1 VGVSNNLKEVMPMII
16 KVPHKNYG
24 IVELYDTVAITMGH
38 TNTSELEYDCCK
50 INIASNIQDGIYEE
64 YLALGMAQ
72 NLHESDIRT
81 GITMLLAVSGPKV
94 NENLAD
100 DEVEVLDGFI
110 C

>member
-1 VGVSNNLKEVMPMII
+1 MII

-24 IVELYDTVAITMGH
+24 IVELYDAVATEMGH
-38 TNTSELEYDCCK
+38 TNISELDYDCRK
-50 INIASNIQDGIYEE
+50 INIANNIQDGIYEE
-64 YLALGMAQ
+64 YMTLGKEQ
-72 NLHESDIRT
+72 NLHESDIRM

-94 NENLAD
+94 NGNLAD

>member
-1 VGVSNNLKEVMPMII
+1 MVI

-24 IVELYDTVAITMGH
+24 IVELYDAVATEMGYVN
-38 TNTSELEYDCCK
+38 TNELEYDCRK

-64 YLALGMAQ
+64 YLALGKAQ
-72 NLHESDIRT
+72 NIHESDIRT

-94 NENLAD
+94 NENLAN